1 MSFARRS
8 LLAIVTMAVIA
19 SAGCSAQSATPSPTP
34 SPAPTPVPTLA
45 SYSTIVSTYAA
56 GVSMCGEVGS
66 WFKGALNFNITCADV
81 FHFAGSGAKPNT
93 VIVSIGSTKLEMS
106 ADVIR
111 DYGVKVEVDAPT
123 PVGSTTY
130 PAGTMLTVDSHGNW
144 IAVSGWN

>member
-34 SPAPTPVPTLA
+34 SPAPTPIPTLA
-45 SYSTIVSTYAA
+45 SYSTVVGTYPA
-56 GVSMCGEVGS
+56 GVAMCGEIAS
-66 WFKGALNFNITCADV
+66 WFKGALGFNVTCDDI

-93 VIVSIGSTKLEMS
+93 VVVSIGTTKLEFS
-106 ADVIR
+106 PDVVR
-111 DYGVKVEVDAPT
+111 DYGVKVEVDAAT

-130 PAGTMLTVDSHGNW
+130 PAGAMLTVDANRNW
-144 IAVSGWN
+144 IQVSGW